1 MGVFMGVVWSSSKS
15 ESYVNGPLDPGNLAI
30 AAVGVSVIC
39 GVNGPMDPGNL
50 AIAGVRFV
58 ICGLTEFSRGV
69 PRP

>member
-1 MGVFMGVVWSSSKS
+1 VFAAGVFEGVFVGVVSSSSKS

-30 AAVGVSVIC
+30 AAVGV
-39 GVNGPMDPGNL
+39 
-50 AIAGVRFV
+50 RFV